1 MLIVDVLKEAKEF
14 LLKSD
19 KYLGMCECIKC
30 VCRLNFI
37 KYTTLRCIPQNIPEF
52 NYLYL
57 VHSEC
62 MMVIPIHDYWWD
74 IDDKQSR
81 IEAFDKLIDLY
92 KNSNKEWI

>member
-14 LLKSD
+14 LSKSD
-19 KYLGMCECIKC
+19 KYLGMCECIKW
-30 VCRLNFI
+30 VCKLNFI

-57 VHSEC
+57 VSSKG
-62 MMVIPIHDYWWD
+62 MNIPIHDYWWD
-74 IDDKQSR
+74 PSDKQSR
-81 IEAFDKLIDLY
+81 LEAFDKLIDLY

>member
-37 KYTTLRCIPQNIPEF
+37 KYTTLRCIP
-52 NYLYL
+52 
-57 VHSEC
+57 
-62 MMVIPIHDYWWD
+62 
-74 IDDKQSR
+74 
-81 IEAFDKLIDLY
+81 
-92 KNSNKEWI
+92 